1 MLSKSSRLRFLHR
14 LRLLRL
20 SRMPRMPRM
29 RISVKLTLVYA
40 VLMVVL
46 LFATC
51 AFTAVGIYYT
61 QYHQVERE
69 LSFSI
74 FDAVQQLKN
83 RFGSVEEHVTETLPV
98 PPHFKPEEREK
109 ERQRQQEKREYM
121 RHDSVKPDAF
131 FDNGAGEAVQNGS
144 DKVIVSRNDLR
155 QNMADNMTFGMVPG
169 VFLKITDAEGDVV
182 YDTDVFSPS
191 LQQLQEHVREQPP
204 LWANPNFQVVE
215 IGNFV
220 IYYKEVPVAINGEH
234 YSLHFFR
241 TITTET
247 RLLGFIQQILLV
259 EMVLGLVL
267 ALFLGYFVSQRLLQ
281 PIRSMTDMVKSIE
294 VSDLGTRLEVSD
306 TKDELSELAVTFNRM
321 LERIQ
326 QGFDQQQRF
335 VSDASHELRTPVTV
349 IKGYADMLSR
359 WGRHDEETLQEG
371 LDAIGSEAENMQE
384 LIEKL
389 LFLARADQKRQ
400 ILHREPLELH
410 VLVEDVFRKMQL
422 TAADHQLQLLA
433 NEPALVVA
441 DKVTMRQMLRIFL
454 ENAVKYTPAGGVIR
468 LSSSLCPED
477 AGSLALMIEDT
488 GIGIAEEEQEKIF
501 QRFYRVDSSR
511 TKEAGQPGGT
521 GLGLS
526 IAKWIADR
534 HGIKIRVA
542 SQPGAGTRFTLLIPL
557 AASIDP
563 LYSDENMKRLKASI
577 AQMEGNK

>member
-131 FDNGAGEAVQNGS
+131 FGHGAGEAVPNGS

-281 PIRSMTDMVKSIE
+281 PIRSMTDTVKSIE

-306 TKDELSELAVTFNRM
+306 TKDELSELAVTFNHM

-349 IKGYADMLSR
+349 IRGYADMLSR

-371 LDAIGSEAENMQE
+371 LEAIGSEAENMQE

-400 ILHREPLELH
+400 ILHKELLDMQA
-410 VLVEDVFRKMQL
+410 LVGDVFRKMQM
-422 TAADHQLQLLA
+422 AVDSHHLQLLA
-433 NEPALVVA
+433 NEPAMVLA

-468 LSSSLCPED
+468 LSSRCSPDDEGYIELV
-477 AGSLALMIEDT
+477 IEDT

-534 HGIKIRVA
+534 HGIKIRVE
-542 SQPGAGTRFTLLIPL
+542 SQPGTGTRFTLKIPL
-557 AASIDP
+557 QVV
-563 LYSDENMKRLKASI
+563 RL
-577 AQMEGNK
+577 

>member
-20 SRMPRMPRM
+20 SRMPRM

-131 FDNGAGEAVQNGS
+131 FGHGAGEAVPNGS

-220 IYYKEVPVAINGEH
+220 IYYKEVPVAINGEQ

-281 PIRSMTDMVKSIE
+281 PIRSMTDTVKSIE

-349 IKGYADMLSR
+349 IRGYADMLSR

-371 LDAIGSEAENMQE
+371 LEAIGSEAENMQE

-400 ILHREPLELH
+400 ILHKELLDMQA
-410 VLVEDVFRKMQL
+410 LVGDVFRKMQM
-422 TAADHQLQLLA
+422 AVDSHHLQLLA
-433 NEPALVVA
+433 NEPAMVLA

-468 LSSSLCPED
+468 LSSSRCPEN
-477 AGSLALMIEDT
+477 AGCLELMIEDT

-526 IAKWIADR
+526 IAKWIADQ
-534 HGIKIRVA
+534 HGIKIRVE
-542 SQPGAGTRFTLLIPL
+542 SQPGAGTRFTLKIPL
-557 AASIDP
+557 QVV
-563 LYSDENMKRLKASI
+563 RL
-577 AQMEGNK
+577 

>member
-20 SRMPRMPRM
+20 SRMPRM

-121 RHDSVKPDAF
+121 RYDSVKPDAF
-131 FDNGAGEAVQNGS
+131 FGHGAGEAVPSGS

-281 PIRSMTDMVKSIE
+281 PIRSMTDTVKSIE

-349 IKGYADMLSR
+349 IRGYADMLSR

-371 LDAIGSEAENMQE
+371 LEAIGSEAENMQE

-400 ILHREPLELH
+400 ILHKELLDMQA
-410 VLVEDVFRKMQL
+410 LVGDVFRKMQM
-422 TAADHQLQLLA
+422 AVDSHHLQLLA
-433 NEPALVVA
+433 NEPAMVLA

-468 LSSSLCPED
+468 LSSSRCPEN
-477 AGSLALMIEDT
+477 AGRLELMIEDT

-534 HGIKIRVA
+534 HGIKIRVE
-542 SQPGAGTRFTLLIPL
+542 SQPGTGTRFTLKIPL
-557 AASIDP
+557 QVV
-563 LYSDENMKRLKASI
+563 RL
-577 AQMEGNK
+577 

>member
-20 SRMPRMPRM
+20 SRMPRM

-131 FDNGAGEAVQNGS
+131 FGHGAGEAVPNGS

-247 RLLGFIQQILLV
+247 RLLGLIQQILLV

-281 PIRSMTDMVKSIE
+281 PIRSMTDTVKSIE

-349 IKGYADMLSR
+349 IRGYADMLSR

-371 LDAIGSEAENMQE
+371 LEAIGSEAENMQE

-400 ILHREPLELH
+400 ILHKELLDMQA
-410 VLVEDVFRKMQL
+410 LVGDVFRKMQM
-422 TAADHQLQLLA
+422 AVDSHHLQLLA
-433 NEPALVVA
+433 NEPAMVLA

-468 LSSSLCPED
+468 LSSSRCPENE
-477 AGSLALMIEDT
+477 GCLELMIEDT

-534 HGIKIRVA
+534 HGIKIRVE
-542 SQPGAGTRFTLLIPL
+542 SQPGAGTRFTLKIPL
-557 AASIDP
+557 QVV
-563 LYSDENMKRLKASI
+563 RL
-577 AQMEGNK
+577 

>member
-20 SRMPRMPRM
+20 SRMPRM

-131 FDNGAGEAVQNGS
+131 FGHGAGEAVPNGS

-281 PIRSMTDMVKSIE
+281 PIRSMTDTVKSIE

-349 IKGYADMLSR
+349 IRGYADMLSR

-371 LDAIGSEAENMQE
+371 LEAIGSEAENMQE

-400 ILHREPLELH
+400 ILHKELLDMQA
-410 VLVEDVFRKMQL
+410 LVGDVFRKMQM
-422 TAADHQLQLLA
+422 AVDSHHLQLLA
-433 NEPALVVA
+433 NEPAMVLA

-468 LSSSLCPED
+468 LSSCCSPDDEGYIELV
-477 AGSLALMIEDT
+477 IEDT

-534 HGIKIRVA
+534 HGIKIRVE
-542 SQPGAGTRFTLLIPL
+542 SQPGTGTRFTLKIPL
-557 AASIDP
+557 QVV
-563 LYSDENMKRLKASI
+563 RL
-577 AQMEGNK
+577 

>member
-20 SRMPRMPRM
+20 SRMPRL

-131 FDNGAGEAVQNGS
+131 FGHGAGEAVPNGS

-281 PIRSMTDMVKSIE
+281 PIRSMTDTVKSIE

-349 IKGYADMLSR
+349 IRGYADMLSR

-371 LDAIGSEAENMQE
+371 LEAIGSEAENMQE

-400 ILHREPLELH
+400 ILHKELLDMQA
-410 VLVEDVFRKMQL
+410 LVGDVFRKMQM
-422 TAADHQLQLLA
+422 AVDSHHLQLLA
-433 NEPALVVA
+433 NEPAMVLA

-468 LSSSLCPED
+468 LSSRCSPDDEGYIELV
-477 AGSLALMIEDT
+477 IEDT

-534 HGIKIRVA
+534 HGIKIRVE
-542 SQPGAGTRFTLLIPL
+542 SQPGTGTRFTLKIPL
-557 AASIDP
+557 QVV
-563 LYSDENMKRLKASI
+563 RL
-577 AQMEGNK
+577 

>member
-20 SRMPRMPRM
+20 SRMPRM

-131 FDNGAGEAVQNGS
+131 FGHGAGEAVPNGS

-169 VFLKITDAEGDVV
+169 VFLKITDAAGDVV

-247 RLLGFIQQILLV
+247 RLLGFIKQILLV

-281 PIRSMTDMVKSIE
+281 PIRSMTDTVKSIE

-349 IKGYADMLSR
+349 IRGYADMLSR

-371 LDAIGSEAENMQE
+371 LEAIGSEAENMQE

-400 ILHREPLELH
+400 ILHKELLDMQA
-410 VLVEDVFRKMQL
+410 LVGDVFRKMQM
-422 TAADHQLQLLA
+422 AVDSHHLQLLA
-433 NEPALVVA
+433 NEPAMVLA

-468 LSSSLCPED
+468 LSSSRCPEN
-477 AGSLALMIEDT
+477 AGCLELMIEDT

-534 HGIKIRVA
+534 HGIKIRVE
-542 SQPGAGTRFTLLIPL
+542 SQPGTGTRFTLKIPL
-557 AASIDP
+557 QVV
-563 LYSDENMKRLKASI
+563 RL
-577 AQMEGNK
+577 

>member
-1 MLSKSSRLRFLHR
+1 MLSRSKVLRFLHKFS
-14 LRLLRL
+14 LLRL
-20 SRMPRMPRM
+20 SRLPRM

-74 FDAVQQLKN
+74 FDALHQLEN
-83 RFGSVEEHVTETLPV
+83 RFGSVEEHVTATLPR
-98 PPHFKPEEREK
+98 PPHFQNGEREREK
-109 ERQRQQEKREYM
+109 RVYM
-121 RHDSVKPDAF
+121 QHDRIKHDALF
-131 FDNGAGEAVQNGS
+131 GQVAGEDGAAGS
-144 DKVIVSRNDLR
+144 RKLIVSRDDIR
-155 QNMADNMTFGMVPG
+155 QNVAENMTFGMVPG
-169 VFLKITDAEGDVV
+169 VFLKITDAGGDVV
-182 YDTDVFSPS
+182 YDTDVYSPA
-191 LQQLQEHVREQPP
+191 LQQLREHIRQQPP

-220 IYYKEVPVAINGEH
+220 IYYKEVPVAINGVP

-247 RLLGFIQQILLV
+247 RLLGLIQQILLA

-267 ALFLGYFVSQRLLQ
+267 ALFLGYFISQRLLQ
-281 PIRSMTDMVKSIE
+281 PIRSMTDTVKSIE
-294 VSDLGTRLEVSD
+294 VSELGTRLEVSS

-326 QGFDQQQRF
+326 RGFDQQQRF

-349 IKGYADMLSR
+349 IKGYSDMLSR
-359 WGRHDEETLQEG
+359 WGREDKETLQEG
-371 LDAIGSEAENMQE
+371 LEAIGSEAENMQE

-400 ILHREPLELH
+400 IIHKEPLDMQ
-410 VLVEDVFRKMQL
+410 VLVEDVFKKMQL
-422 TAADHQLQLLA
+422 TADSHQLQLPA
-433 NEPALVVA
+433 NEPAMVLA

-454 ENAVKYTPAGGVIR
+454 ENAVKYTPAGGIVR
-468 LSSSLCPED
+468 LSSRRCPD
-477 AGSLALMIEDT
+477 DGGSLELVIEDT
-488 GIGIAEEEQEKIF
+488 GIGIAEEEQAKIF

-511 TKEAGQPGGT
+511 TREAGQPGGT

-526 IAKWIADR
+526 IAKWIADQ
-534 HGIKIRVA
+534 HDIKIRVD
-542 SQPGAGTRFTLLIPL
+542 SRPGAGTRFTLLIPL

-563 LYSDENMKRLKASI
+563 LCSDENMKRLKASI
-577 AQMEGNK
+577 AQPEADK

>member
-20 SRMPRMPRM
+20 SRMPRM

-131 FDNGAGEAVQNGS
+131 FGHGAGEAVPNGS

-281 PIRSMTDMVKSIE
+281 PIRSMTDTVKSIE

-306 TKDELSELAVTFNRM
+306 TKDELSELAVTFNHM

-349 IKGYADMLSR
+349 IRGYADMLSR

-371 LDAIGSEAENMQE
+371 LEAIGSEAENMQE

-400 ILHREPLELH
+400 ILHKELLDMQA
-410 VLVEDVFRKMQL
+410 LVGDVFRKMQM
-422 TAADHQLQLLA
+422 AVDSHHLQLLA
-433 NEPALVVA
+433 NEPAMVLA

-468 LSSSLCPED
+468 LSSSRCPEN
-477 AGSLALMIEDT
+477 AGCLELMIEDT

-534 HGIKIRVA
+534 HGIKIRVE
-542 SQPGAGTRFTLLIPL
+542 SQPGTGTRFTLKIPL
-557 AASIDP
+557 QVV
-563 LYSDENMKRLKASI
+563 RL
-577 AQMEGNK
+577 

>member
-131 FDNGAGEAVQNGS
+131 FGHGAGEAVPNGS

-281 PIRSMTDMVKSIE
+281 PIRSMTDTVKSIE

-349 IKGYADMLSR
+349 IRGYADMLSR

-371 LDAIGSEAENMQE
+371 LEAIGSEAENMQE

-400 ILHREPLELH
+400 ILHKELLDMQA
-410 VLVEDVFRKMQL
+410 LVGDVFRKMQM
-422 TAADHQLQLLA
+422 AVDSHHLQLLA
-433 NEPALVVA
+433 NEPAMVLA

-468 LSSSLCPED
+468 LSSRCSPDDEGYIELV
-477 AGSLALMIEDT
+477 IEDT

-534 HGIKIRVA
+534 HGIKIRVE
-542 SQPGAGTRFTLLIPL
+542 SQPGTGTRFTLKIPL
-557 AASIDP
+557 QVV
-563 LYSDENMKRLKASI
+563 RL
-577 AQMEGNK
+577 

>member
-20 SRMPRMPRM
+20 SRMPRM

-131 FDNGAGEAVQNGS
+131 FGHGAGEAVPNGS

-281 PIRSMTDMVKSIE
+281 PIRSMTDTVKSIE

-349 IKGYADMLSR
+349 IRGYADMLSR

-371 LDAIGSEAENMQE
+371 LEAIGSEAENMQE

-400 ILHREPLELH
+400 ILHKELLDMQA
-410 VLVEDVFRKMQL
+410 LVGDVFRKMQM
-422 TAADHQLQLLA
+422 AVDSHHLQLLA
-433 NEPALVVA
+433 NEPAMVLA

-468 LSSSLCPED
+468 LSSRCSPDDEGYIELV
-477 AGSLALMIEDT
+477 IEDT

-526 IAKWIADR
+526 IAKWIADL
-534 HGIKIRVA
+534 HGIKIRVE
-542 SQPGAGTRFTLLIPL
+542 SQPGAGTRFTLKIPL
-557 AASIDP
+557 QVV
-563 LYSDENMKRLKASI
+563 RL
-577 AQMEGNK
+577 

>member
-20 SRMPRMPRM
+20 SRMPRM

-131 FDNGAGEAVQNGS
+131 FGHGAGEAVPNGS

-220 IYYKEVPVAINGEH
+220 IYYKEVPVAINGEP

-247 RLLGFIQQILLV
+247 RLLGLIQQILLV

-281 PIRSMTDMVKSIE
+281 PIRSMTDTVKSIE

-349 IKGYADMLSR
+349 IRGYADMLSR

-371 LDAIGSEAENMQE
+371 LEAIGSEAENMQE

-400 ILHREPLELH
+400 ILHKELLDMQA
-410 VLVEDVFRKMQL
+410 LVGDVFRKMQM
-422 TAADHQLQLLA
+422 AVDSHHLQLLA
-433 NEPALVVA
+433 NEPAMVLA

-468 LSSSLCPED
+468 LSSSRCPEN
-477 AGSLALMIEDT
+477 AGCLELMIEDT

-534 HGIKIRVA
+534 HGIKIRVE
-542 SQPGAGTRFTLLIPL
+542 SQPGTGTRFTLKIPL
-557 AASIDP
+557 QVV
-563 LYSDENMKRLKASI
+563 RL
-577 AQMEGNK
+577 

>member
-20 SRMPRMPRM
+20 SRMPRM

-131 FDNGAGEAVQNGS
+131 FGHGAGEAVPNGS

-281 PIRSMTDMVKSIE
+281 PIRSMTDTVKSIE

-306 TKDELSELAVTFNRM
+306 TKDELSDLAVTFNRM

-349 IKGYADMLSR
+349 IRGYADMLSR

-371 LDAIGSEAENMQE
+371 LEAIGSEAENMQE

-400 ILHREPLELH
+400 ILHKELLDMQA
-410 VLVEDVFRKMQL
+410 LVGDVFRKMQM
-422 TAADHQLQLLA
+422 AVDSHHLQLLA
-433 NEPALVVA
+433 NEPAMVLA

-468 LSSSLCPED
+468 LSSSRCPEN
-477 AGSLALMIEDT
+477 AGCLELMIEDT

-534 HGIKIRVA
+534 HGIKIRVE
-542 SQPGAGTRFTLLIPL
+542 SQPGTGTRFTLKIPL
-557 AASIDP
+557 QVV
-563 LYSDENMKRLKASI
+563 RL
-577 AQMEGNK
+577 

>member
-20 SRMPRMPRM
+20 SRMPRM

-109 ERQRQQEKREYM
+109 ERQRQRENRGYIQ
-121 RHDSVKPDAF
+121 HDTVKPDAF
-131 FDNGAGEAVQNGS
+131 FDNGAGEAVPNGS

-215 IGNFV
+215 MGVFV
-220 IYYKEVPVAINGEH
+220 IYYKEVPVVIKGES

-247 RLLGFIQQILLV
+247 RLLGLIQQILLV
-259 EMVLGLVL
+259 EMVLGLL
-267 ALFLGYFVSQRLLQ
+267 FALFLGYFVSQRLLQ
-281 PIRSMTDMVKSIE
+281 PIRSMTDTVKSIE

-349 IKGYADMLSR
+349 IRGYADMLSR

-371 LDAIGSEAENMQE
+371 LEAIGSEAENMQE

-400 ILHREPLELH
+400 ILHKELLDMQA
-410 VLVEDVFRKMQL
+410 LVGDVFRKMQM
-422 TAADHQLQLLA
+422 AVDSHHLQLLA
-433 NEPALVVA
+433 NEPAMVLA

-468 LSSSLCPED
+468 LSSSRCPEN
-477 AGSLALMIEDT
+477 AGCLELMIEDT

-534 HGIKIRVA
+534 HGIKIRVE
-542 SQPGAGTRFTLLIPL
+542 SQPGAGTRFTLKIPL
-557 AASIDP
+557 QVV
-563 LYSDENMKRLKASI
+563 RL
-577 AQMEGNK
+577 

>member
-131 FDNGAGEAVQNGS
+131 FGHGAGEAVPNGS

-281 PIRSMTDMVKSIE
+281 PIRSMTDTVKSIE
-294 VSDLGTRLEVSD
+294 VSDLGTRLEVSS

-349 IKGYADMLSR
+349 IRGYADMLSR

-371 LDAIGSEAENMQE
+371 LEAIGSEAENMQE

-400 ILHREPLELH
+400 ILHKELLDMQA
-410 VLVEDVFRKMQL
+410 LVGDVFRKMQM
-422 TAADHQLQLLA
+422 AVDSHHLQLLA
-433 NEPALVVA
+433 NEPAMVLA

-468 LSSSLCPED
+468 LSSSRCPEN
-477 AGSLALMIEDT
+477 AGCLELMIEDT

-534 HGIKIRVA
+534 HGIKIRVE
-542 SQPGAGTRFTLLIPL
+542 SQPGTGTRFTLKIPL
-557 AASIDP
+557 QVV
-563 LYSDENMKRLKASI
+563 RL
-577 AQMEGNK
+577 

>member
-131 FDNGAGEAVQNGS
+131 FGHGAGEAVPSGS

-281 PIRSMTDMVKSIE
+281 PIRSMTDTVKSIE

-349 IKGYADMLSR
+349 IRGYADMLSR

-371 LDAIGSEAENMQE
+371 LEAIGSEAENMQE

-400 ILHREPLELH
+400 ILHKELLDMQA
-410 VLVEDVFRKMQL
+410 LVGDVFRKMQM
-422 TAADHQLQLLA
+422 AVDSHHLQLLA
-433 NEPALVVA
+433 NEPAMVLA

-468 LSSSLCPED
+468 LSSSRCPEN
-477 AGSLALMIEDT
+477 AGRLELMIEDT

-534 HGIKIRVA
+534 HGIKIRVE
-542 SQPGAGTRFTLLIPL
+542 SQPGTGTRFTLKIPL
-557 AASIDP
+557 QVV
-563 LYSDENMKRLKASI
+563 RL
-577 AQMEGNK
+577 

>member
-131 FDNGAGEAVQNGS
+131 FGHGAGEAVPNGS

-281 PIRSMTDMVKSIE
+281 PIRSMTDTVKSIE

-306 TKDELSELAVTFNRM
+306 TKDELSDLAVTFNRM

-349 IKGYADMLSR
+349 IRGYADMLSR

-371 LDAIGSEAENMQE
+371 LEAIGSEAENMQE

-400 ILHREPLELH
+400 ILHKELLDMQA
-410 VLVEDVFRKMQL
+410 LVGDVFRKMQM
-422 TAADHQLQLLA
+422 AVDSHHLQLLA
-433 NEPALVVA
+433 NEPAMVLA

-468 LSSSLCPED
+468 LSSRCSPDDEGYIELV
-477 AGSLALMIEDT
+477 IEDT

-534 HGIKIRVA
+534 HGIKIRVE
-542 SQPGAGTRFTLLIPL
+542 SQPGTGTRFTLKIPL
-557 AASIDP
+557 QVV
-563 LYSDENMKRLKASI
+563 RL
-577 AQMEGNK
+577 